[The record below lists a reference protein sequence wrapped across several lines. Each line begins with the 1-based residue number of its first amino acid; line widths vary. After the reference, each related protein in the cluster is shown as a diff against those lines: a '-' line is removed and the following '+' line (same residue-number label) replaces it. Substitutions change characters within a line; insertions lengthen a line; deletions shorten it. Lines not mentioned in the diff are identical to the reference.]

1 MKSNEDILQ
10 ERAHKIS
17 GRRLGNHLTKEEEI
31 TVVEF
36 NLTPEFYAIE
46 EFFVSEVILLK
57 ELTPIP
63 GVPPFVAGITNIR
76 GKIISVV
83 NLKIFLGIT
92 SKGITDL
99 NRIIVLRNKQME
111 FGILADSILGTKT
124 IKTSRL
130 APAPITIQGAA
141 AGYVKGITPDGLI
154 ILDGSNILS
163 SKSII
168 INQKQK

>member
-1 MKSNEDILQ
+1 MKSDEELLQ
-10 ERAHKIS
+10 ERARKIS
-17 GRRLGNHLTKEEEI
+17 GPRTRKDVSPDDEI

-36 NLTPEFYAIE
+36 NLMPEHYAIDEFY
-46 EFFVSEVILLK
+46 VSEVMLLK

-63 GVPPFVAGITNIR
+63 GVPAFVAGITNLR

-83 NLKIFLGIT
+83 NLKFFLGIT

-99 NRIIVLRNKQME
+99 NRIIVLKNKQME

-124 IKTSRL
+124 IHTSML
-130 APAPITIQGAA
+130 SPAPITIKGAE
-141 AGYVKGITPDGLI
+141 AGYVKGITSDGLI
-154 ILDGSNILS
+154 ILDGSVILS
-163 SKSII
+163 TKTII

>member
-1 MKSNEDILQ
+1 MKSGEDILQ
-10 ERAHKIS
+10 ERARKIS
-17 GRRLGNHLTKEEEI
+17 GKRSGNHLAQEEMI

-36 NLTPEFYAIE
+36 NLMPENYAID

-57 ELTPIP
+57 ELTTIP
-63 GVPPFVAGITNIR
+63 GVPSFVAGITNIR

-92 SKGITDL
+92 TKGITDL
-99 NRIIVLRNKQME
+99 NRIIVLKHKQME

-124 IKTSRL
+124 INTSAL
-130 APAPITIQGAA
+130 SPAPITVQGAA
-141 AGYVKGITPDGLI
+141 AGFVKGITSDGMI
-154 ILDGSNILS
+154 VLDGGNILS
-163 SKSII
+163 TKSII

>member
-1 MKSNEDILQ
+1 MKSGEDILQ
-10 ERAHKIS
+10 ERARKIS
-17 GRRLGNHLTKEEEI
+17 GKRSGNHLAQEEMI

-36 NLTPEFYAIE
+36 NLMPENYAID

-57 ELTPIP
+57 ELTTIP
-63 GVPPFVAGITNIR
+63 GVPSFVAGITNIR

-92 SKGITDL
+92 TKGITDL
-99 NRIIVLRNKQME
+99 NRIIVLKHKQME

-124 IKTSRL
+124 IKTSAL
-130 APAPITIQGAA
+130 SPAPITVQGAA
-141 AGYVKGITPDGLI
+141 AGFVKGITSDGMI
-154 ILDGSNILS
+154 VLDGGNILS
-163 SKSII
+163 TKSII